1 MDSPH
6 SGFRRA
12 AATSWALAGLGIAG
26 VAGASA
32 LAYADTFKSEGTEAP
47 IVVVQPAP
55 SELGPTPVL
64 DAPRPP
70 VPVATANDPPLVTP
84 ETTIEQPPVTQETQ
98 PPEYSPRQTYEPQ
111 QTYEPAPAPMT
122 RESKAP
128 SAPPTTRR
136 RNLTPATVMA
146 PNYSPR
152 VTMSHG
158 S

>member
-1 MDSPH
+1 MDSPQ

-26 VAGASA
+26 VAGTSA
-32 LAYADTFKSEGTEAP
+32 LAYADTFKPEAVEAP
-47 IVVVQPAP
+47 IVVVEPAP
-55 SELGPTPVL
+55 PDELGPAPVL
-64 DAPRPP
+64 DARQPP
-70 VPVATANDPPLVTP
+70 VNGATTNGPPPPVTP

-98 PPEYSPRQTYEPQ
+98 APEYTPRQTYQPV
-111 QTYEPAPAPMT
+111 PAPVT
-122 RESKAP
+122 HQSKAP

-136 RNLTPATVMA
+136 RNLTPTTVMA